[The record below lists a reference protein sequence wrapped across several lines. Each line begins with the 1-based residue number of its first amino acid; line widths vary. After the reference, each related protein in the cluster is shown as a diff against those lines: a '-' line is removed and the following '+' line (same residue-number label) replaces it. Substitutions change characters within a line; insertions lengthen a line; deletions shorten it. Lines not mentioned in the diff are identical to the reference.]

1 MHWAQPAGITPRWY
15 GYNMAKYLVTG
26 AAGFIARR
34 LIEQLASRGDEVVGI
49 DNLNDAYDV
58 RLKLWRLE
66 YLKKFPAFTF
76 IKDDLCRPG
85 MFADLAK
92 AHTGFDAVIHLAA
105 RAGVRQAVEIPHVY
119 LETNSNGTLNVLEW
133 CRNTGVGKLI
143 MASTSSIYGANP
155 PLPTPETAD
164 SSHPLQIY
172 AASKK
177 GAEAMAHVY
186 HHLFG
191 LDTTIFRFFTV
202 YGPAGRPDMVMFR
215 FCQWVAEGKTVRV
228 TGDGTQMRGFTYV
241 DDIVSGL
248 LAGLKPVG
256 YEIINLGGH
265 ETITI
270 NDLLAKIEER
280 VGKKARVEY
289 IEKHPADADANWA
302 DVSKAKVLLGWEPKV
317 SLDEGITNLV
327 NWYMEQRAWA
337 SQVLTP

>member
-1 MHWAQPAGITPRWY
+1 
-15 GYNMAKYLVTG
+15 MAKYLVTG

-34 LIEQLASRGDEVVGI
+34 LIERLTDRGDEVVGI

-66 YLKKFPAFTF
+66 SLKKCRGFTF
-76 IKDDLCRPG
+76 VKDDLCREG
-85 MFADLAK
+85 VFDDLHK
-92 AHTGFDAVIHLAA
+92 EHKGFDGVIHLAA
-105 RAGVRQAVEIPHVY
+105 RAGVRQAVEIPHAY

-133 CRNTGVGKLI
+133 CRHTGVGKMIL
-143 MASTSSIYGANP
+143 ASTSSIYGANP

-177 GAEAMAHVY
+177 GAEAMTYVY

-191 LDTTIFRFFTV
+191 IDATVFRFFTV

-215 FCQWVAEGKTVRV
+215 FCQWVTEGKTVKV

-241 DDIVSGL
+241 DDIVNGL
-248 LAGLKPVG
+248 IAGLQPVG

-270 NDLLAKIEER
+270 NDLLHKIETL
-280 VGKKARVEY
+280 VGRKAKVEY
-289 IEKHPADADANWA
+289 IEKNPADADANWA
-302 DVSKAKVLLGWEPKV
+302 DVSKANALLGWEPKV
-317 SLDEGITNLV
+317 SLDEGIANLV

>member
-1 MHWAQPAGITPRWY
+1 
-15 GYNMAKYLVTG
+15 MAKYLVTG

-34 LIEQLASRGDEVVGI
+34 LIERLADRGDEVVGI

-66 YLKKFPAFTF
+66 SLKKCHGFTF
-76 IKDDLCRPG
+76 VKDDLCRQG
-85 MFADLAK
+85 VFDDLHK
-92 AHTGFDAVIHLAA
+92 EHKGFDGVIHLAA

-133 CRNTGVGKLI
+133 CRHTGVGKMIL
-143 MASTSSIYGANP
+143 ASTSSIYGANP

-177 GAEAMAHVY
+177 GAEAMTYVY

-191 LDTTIFRFFTV
+191 IDATVFRFFTV

-215 FCQWVAEGKTVRV
+215 FCQWVTEGKLVKV
-228 TGDGTQMRGFTYV
+228 TGNGTQMRGFTYV

-248 LAGLKPVG
+248 IAGLKPVG

-270 NDLLAKIEER
+270 NELLHKIETL
-280 VGKKARVEY
+280 VGNKAMVEY
-289 IEKHPADADANWA
+289 IEKNPADADANWA

-317 SLDEGITNLV
+317 SLDEGIANLV

>member
-1 MHWAQPAGITPRWY
+1 
-15 GYNMAKYLVTG
+15 MAKYLVTG

-34 LIEQLASRGDEVVGI
+34 LIEKLTDRGDEVVGI
-49 DNLNDAYDV
+49 DNLNDSYDV

-66 YLKKFPAFTF
+66 YLKKCRNFTF
-76 IKDDLCRPG
+76 VKDDLCRAG
-85 MFADLAK
+85 MFTDLHK
-92 AHTGFDAVIHLAA
+92 EHKGFDAVIHLAA

-133 CRNTGVGKLI
+133 CRNTGVNKMIL
-143 MASTSSIYGANP
+143 ASTSSIYGANP

-164 SSHPLQIY
+164 SSRPLQIY

-177 GAEAMAHVY
+177 GAEAMTHVY

-215 FCQWVAEGKTVRV
+215 FCQWVAEGKTVKV
-228 TGDGTQMRGFTYV
+228 TGDGTQMRGFTYM
-241 DDIVSGL
+241 DDIADGL
-248 LAGLKPVG
+248 IAGLKPVG

-270 NDLLAKIEER
+270 NELLVKIETL
-280 VGKKARVEY
+280 VGKKAK
-289 IEKHPADADANWA
+289 IEFIDKHPADADANWA
-302 DVSKAKVLLGWEPKV
+302 DVTKAKALLNWEPRI
-317 SLDEGITNLV
+317 SLDEGIGSLV
-327 NWYMEQRAWA
+327 NWYMDQRSWA
-337 SQVLTP
+337 SQILTP

>member
-1 MHWAQPAGITPRWY
+1 
-15 GYNMAKYLVTG
+15 MAKYLVTG

-34 LIEQLASRGDEVVGI
+34 LIQELTSRGDEVVGI

-58 RLKLWRLE
+58 RIKYWRLE
-66 YLKKFPAFTF
+66 QLQKLDKFTF
-76 IKDDLCRPG
+76 IKNDICLQET
-85 MFADLAK
+85 FANLQAE
-92 AHTGFDAVIHLAA
+92 HPQFDAVIHLAA
-105 RAGVRQAVEIPHVY
+105 RAGVRQAVEIPRTF
-119 LETNSNGTLNVLEW
+119 LETNANGTLNILEW
-133 CRNTGVGKLI
+133 CRNSGIKKLV

-177 GAEAMAHVY
+177 AAETMAHVY

-191 LDTTIFRFFTV
+191 LDVTIFRFFTV

-215 FCQWVAEGKTVRV
+215 FAQWIAEGKPVTV
-228 TGDGTQMRGFTYV
+228 TGDGNQMRGFTYV
-241 DDIVSGL
+241 DDIAQGL
-248 LAGLKPVG
+248 LAGLRPLG

-270 NDLLAKIEER
+270 NELIRKIEER
-280 VGKKARVEY
+280 VGKQANITY
-289 IEKHPADADANWA
+289 IDKNPADVDANWA
-302 DVSKAKVLLGWEPKV
+302 DVRKANLVLDWKPVV

-327 NWYMEQRAWA
+327 DWYTQERAWA
-337 SQVLTP
+337 SHILTP